1 MADFLLPASGQR
13 ASDVIAALDH
23 HARRIETANEAGTLG
38 DGSVA
43 ERWRQYL
50 IAVEDALP
58 ALRTALGHAAADAL
72 LLSPGHRAVSHMTP
86 SDYGSLA
93 SPIHR
98 EIRVLGRAVATQ
110 AADLAGTLRSMAAS
124 LQGFHDRLNRPGIDS
139 DLVVVDTNIYL
150 HGHTATTPASDGSV
164 LSLPWRQLLDSATNE
179 PALTGHLTVVLPD
192 FVVTELD
199 LRKARGDMASRRR
212 TREVLRDLH
221 QLLTAT
227 AASFPTADLEL
238 HSYDNA
244 GDGIDLVFL
253 DTGIITGPHPADVD
267 QALIDLAQQCR
278 TFTDR
283 PVHLLT
289 GDLSAALRAQT
300 HAIGSGDTRTL
311 IPHWVDW
318 SPGGS

>member
-1 MADFLLPASGQR
+1 MTDFLLPAPGQR
-13 ASDVIAALDH
+13 ASDVIATLEH
-23 HARRIETANEAGTLG
+23 HARRIETANEAGTPG

-58 ALRTALGHAAADAL
+58 PLRMALGHAAADAL
-72 LLSPGHRAVSHMTP
+72 LHSPGHQAISHMTP

-93 SPIHR
+93 YPIHP

-110 AADLAGTLRSMAAS
+110 TADLAETLRSIAAG
-124 LQGFHDRLNRPGIDS
+124 LRRFHDRLNQPGVHS
-139 DLVVVDTNIYL
+139 QLVVVDTNIYL

-164 LSLPWRQLLDSATNE
+164 PSLPWRQLLDSATNE

-199 LRKARGDMASRRR
+199 LRKGRGDMAARRR
-212 TREVLRDLH
+212 AREVLRDLH
-221 QLLTAT
+221 RLLADTS
-227 AASFPTADLEL
+227 ASFPTFELEPQ
-238 HSYDNA
+238 SYENA

-300 HAIGSGDTRTL
+300 HAIGSGDARTL

-318 SPGGS
+318 SPGSS